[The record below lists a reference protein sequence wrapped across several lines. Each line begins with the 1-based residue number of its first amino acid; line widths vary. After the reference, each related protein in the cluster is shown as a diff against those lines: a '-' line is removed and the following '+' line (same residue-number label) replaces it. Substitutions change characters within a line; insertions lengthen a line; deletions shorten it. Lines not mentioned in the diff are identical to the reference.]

1 MSLNV
6 FEEEAFLHVLAG
18 SPSSSYTL
26 CNEDD
31 LSKEQKTELEKLLR
45 ELNTLAKEV
54 FDDYSKNPSE
64 LSGSVTQIHEN
75 SPVLDDNTDDT
86 E

>member
-1 MSLNV
+1 MS
-6 FEEEAFLHVLAG
+6 
-18 SPSSSYTL
+18 
-26 CNEDD
+26 EDD

-75 SPVLDDNTDDT
+75 SPVLDDNTDDS